1 LFFLPSLSFSSLLFQ
16 FFVCSSSFE
25 DEEKIGLED
34 SISKSQVKDDFR
46 ILKVQDP
53 SQVHVTD
60 VEILVTSLSAGECY
74 VEESAALWCSIL
86 SYTNDD
92 DNSGGSSGG
101 SDKMRHIQSQKIID
115 NLRTAHEC
123 VRNIIEG
130 FCHETLNDD
139 ILLRKSSRFVMQ
151 YLAVIEM
158 IRQSPGGPQQIN
170 TFHSTFQTEV
180 AAICEDFLMIVLD
193 SKHYSLHGDDESQSS
208 RGKIY
213 RAIWNSSHFLR
224 LFCLFLRS
232 MTQKFSLPHTV
243 WKHHSMIWLLVV
255 MLEQDGIKDD
265 CVLNLEVASL
275 LFQFVELWQSAD
287 YVPAGSDYKFKKFN
301 GNEAQEILS
310 SALKYAVTA
319 AKGVK
324 MFMGIS
330 VSDGASDGSAH
341 ARKELSL
348 GISTA
353 SAPSLYQNAT
363 QLIYKLQCIRSVFN
377 GEGLEPS
384 VPCNSP
390 DSDGRIFEI
399 MPVIPNTTPPSV
411 DEVERTYKQY
421 LRGLHWM
428 PSVESFKHTQRS
440 D

>member
-1 LFFLPSLSFSSLLFQ
+1 MK
-16 FFVCSSSFE
+16 
-25 DEEKIGLED
+25 DEEKIGLEN
-34 SISKSQVKDDFR
+34 SISMSQVRDDFR
-46 ILKVQDP
+46 ILQVQVQDP

-60 VEILVTSLSAGECY
+60 TEILRKSLSAGECY
-74 VEESAALWCSIL
+74 VEESAALWRSIL

-101 SDKMRHIQSQKIID
+101 SDKMRHIQSQKIVD
-115 NLRTAHEC
+115 NLKTALVC

-130 FCHETLNDD
+130 FMNELLNDD
-139 ILLRKSSRFVMQ
+139 VLVRKSSRFVMQ

-158 IRQSPGGPQQIN
+158 IRHSPGGPQQNN
-170 TFHSTFQTEV
+170 TFHSTFQTDME
-180 AAICEDFLMIVLD
+180 AICEDFLMIILD

-213 RAIWNSSHFLR
+213 RAILNSSHFLR
-224 LFCLFLRS
+224 LFCQFLRS
-232 MTQKFSLPHTV
+232 MTQSFSLPHTV
-243 WKHHSMIWLLVV
+243 RKHHDMIWQLVV
-255 MLEQDGIKDD
+255 MLEQDRIKDD

-275 LFQFVELWQSAD
+275 LFQFVELWQSTD
-287 YVPAGSDYKFKKFN
+287 YVPAESDYNFKKFN
-301 GNEAQEILS
+301 GNEAQEMIS

-330 VSDGASDGSAH
+330 VTDGASDGSAH
-341 ARKELSL
+341 ARKEHAL

-353 SAPSLYQNAT
+353 IAPSLYQSAT

-377 GEGLEPS
+377 GESLEPS
-384 VPCNSP
+384 APCNST
-390 DSDGRIFEI
+390 DSDGRIFGI
-399 MPVIPNTTPPSV
+399 MPLISNTTPPSA

-428 PSVESFKHTQRS
+428 PSAESFKYTQRS